1 MSVRQYR
8 LKQSQLWETF
18 SVRGL
23 QQTSNLKFYEFW
35 LKWANMSSNR
45 HTHTHAR
52 TRTHTHTHTH
62 TRTHA
67 RTHARTRTHT
77 HHTRIQARTF
87 LLEHRLCKSSLNC
100 ATTRPVHLRRKV
112 GFWAVTTV
120 PTVITPYSMVQI
132 TVGQSY
138 GVRPYKT
145 VPPHS
150 TIMTVIWPFGS
161 KFDPKQNISFCNQNL

>member
-1 MSVRQYR
+1 VSVRQYR

-45 HTHTHAR
+45 HTH
-52 TRTHTHTHTH
+52 
-62 TRTHA
+62 
-67 RTHARTRTHT
+67 THARTRTHT